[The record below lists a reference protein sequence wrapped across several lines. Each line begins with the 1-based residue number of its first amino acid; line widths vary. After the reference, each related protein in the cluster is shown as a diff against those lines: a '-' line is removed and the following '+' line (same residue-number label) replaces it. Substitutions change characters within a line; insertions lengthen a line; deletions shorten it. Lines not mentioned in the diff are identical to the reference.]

1 MKKRHQELV
10 DGYCSGILTDAEFV
24 ELENALRENPELQE
38 TLLEYRALESALRV
52 SAAAETAQQI
62 PKRAIGFFGQWRT
75 QVYAVAATI
84 ALLLSGATIV
94 WLSSPELDPLENPQY
109 DDGVAVLTRALEA
122 VWEGGKQPEPGDSI
136 PPGHWKLS
144 SGSAEL
150 EFYNGA
156 SVILQGPADLE
167 IVSADGGILHA
178 GKLRAQV
185 PEHAH
190 GFTITSPDVKLVD
203 LGTAFGMDVD
213 AVDGTD
219 VHVFEGSVHLYET
232 QPGLSREEGSELV
245 AGEGRRVSL
254 TAGSSSISIEPS
266 DFLGPVELNRQSK
279 ERLQFKYSSWRNE
292 FEESLSDPRLLVRY
306 GFEQE
311 LEYTRL
317 LRNSSSNGEPGLVG
331 SIIGARWSDG
341 RWPGKEALDFKRP
354 SDRVRITIPGEYES
368 MTLAAW
374 VRVDGFDYDYCS
386 LMLSDGWDRP
396 GAVHWQIS
404 KKGYISLAVWN
415 GPDENKIPGRNIN
428 NSIAAFIIEPSDFG
442 RWMHIAAVYDGSS
455 GTVRHYRNGELI
467 GEVAVSPVV
476 PLNIGD
482 ALIGNWSPAPHS
494 VNQIRNFNGRMDD
507 FAVFGDAFSPSEI
520 ERLYS
525 VGKP

>member
-109 DDGVAVLTRALEA
+109 DDGVAVLTRALGA

-213 AVDGTD
+213 A
-219 VHVFEGSVHLYET
+219 
-232 QPGLSREEGSELV
+232 
-245 AGEGRRVSL
+245 
-254 TAGSSSISIEPS
+254 
-266 DFLGPVELNRQSK
+266 
-279 ERLQFKYSSWRNE
+279 
-292 FEESLSDPRLLVRY
+292 
-306 GFEQE
+306 
-311 LEYTRL
+311 
-317 LRNSSSNGEPGLVG
+317 
-331 SIIGARWSDG
+331 
-341 RWPGKEALDFKRP
+341 
-354 SDRVRITIPGEYES
+354 
-368 MTLAAW
+368 
-374 VRVDGFDYDYCS
+374 
-386 LMLSDGWDRP
+386 
-396 GAVHWQIS
+396 
-404 KKGYISLAVWN
+404 
-415 GPDENKIPGRNIN
+415 
-428 NSIAAFIIEPSDFG
+428 
-442 RWMHIAAVYDGSS
+442 
-455 GTVRHYRNGELI
+455 
-467 GEVAVSPVV
+467 
-476 PLNIGD
+476 
-482 ALIGNWSPAPHS
+482 
-494 VNQIRNFNGRMDD
+494 
-507 FAVFGDAFSPSEI
+507 
-520 ERLYS
+520 
-525 VGKP
+525 